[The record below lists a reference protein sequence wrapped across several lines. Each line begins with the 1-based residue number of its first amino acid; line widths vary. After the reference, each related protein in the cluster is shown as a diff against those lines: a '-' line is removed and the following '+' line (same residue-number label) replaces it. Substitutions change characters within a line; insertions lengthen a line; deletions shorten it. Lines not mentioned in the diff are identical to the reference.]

1 MTVST
6 VDVLRAARDLYA
18 QAPSH
23 VRYPETPEPGTNCV
37 LTAIWSAVERLLANY
52 YPRYPLSFSADEA
65 LRGAAGHPASI
76 VEWNAEHSTEEVL
89 AAFDR
94 AIEAEWVRA
103 IKAEALKPEAVTA

>member
-23 VRYPETPEPGTNCV
+23 APHESAPAEGTYCV
-37 LTAIWSAVERLLANY
+37 ITATAAAAARLRWSAEPANQRLRLFAG
-52 YPRYPLSFSADEA
+52 ADG
-65 LRGAAGHPASI
+65 L
-76 VEWNAEHSTEEVL
+76 VDWNAEHSTEEVL

-94 AIEAEWVRA
+94 AIEAEQAKVA
-103 IKAEALKPEAVTA
+103 T